1 MILEK
6 KKMTFQMWD
15 LQDIGLVQWNSHGD
29 HPDVTPLNDPKFD
42 IHPDLSVVDRID
54 RVSEL

>member
-1 MILEK
+1 MA
-6 KKMTFQMWD
+6 FQMWD